1 MKKETKQIFLVFL
14 AYYFIT
20 CFSDVYMVFVPFF
33 EKRGA
38 SSRVAGLFISCFYLV
53 RMLSRPLGSWTIE
66 KLGMRKT
73 LVVSAIMSILT
84 SIGIAFSLSNYPL
97 VILFRS
103 ISGISDSI
111 FVCATVAYQS
121 MVLDYK
127 SRGLGFALF
136 TTGSTL
142 PMATIVPLSEW
153 LINMQMATTYIM
165 LPVIITTICL
175 GTAFMINDIP
185 SSVKKDK
192 KWGSYSDMFRV
203 RGVKIFY
210 LSCVILLIADG
221 TMMVFSSLA
230 QERRVSVSY
239 FMISL
244 SLAAF
249 IIRTIGYKIIN
260 KIPRLL
266 LAGPTGALMGL
277 SIFCVSFTS
286 NPQMWVL
293 WGIAYGVGIGIGYPV
308 HFSIVGDLL
317 PVEFHPKATST
328 VLFCVD
334 LGWGVIPLIYG
345 IVSPVI
351 GASWTFRLIG
361 LSALISMTAMHFVFW
376 LPLWREKRKAV

>member
-38 SSRVAGLFISCFYLV
+38 SPRIAGLFISCFYIV

-73 LVVSAIMSILT
+73 LVVSASMSIFT
-84 SIGIAFSLSNYPL
+84 SIGIVLSLSNYPL
-97 VILFRS
+97 VIFFRS

-127 SRGLGFALF
+127 SRGFGFALF

-153 LINMQMATTYIM
+153 LINMQMTTAYII
-165 LPVIITTICL
+165 LPVVITAICL
-175 GTAFMINDIP
+175 GTSFMIDDIP
-185 SSVKKDK
+185 SSVKNDK
-192 KWGSYSDMFRV
+192 EWGRYSDMFRV

-210 LSCVILLIADG
+210 LSCIILLTADG

-230 QERRVSVSY
+230 QERHVSVSY

-244 SLAAF
+244 SLAAL
-249 IIRTIGYKIIN
+249 IIRTLGYKFIN
-260 KIPRLL
+260 RAPRLL
-266 LAGPTGALMGL
+266 LAGPTGALIGL
-277 SIFCVSFTS
+277 SIFCVSFAS
-286 NPQMWVL
+286 SPQMWIF
-293 WGIAYGVGIGIGYPV
+293 WGIVYGVGIGIGYPV
-308 HFSIVGDLL
+308 HLSIVGDLL
-317 PVEFHPKATST
+317 PIKFHPKATGT

-334 LGWGVIPLIYG
+334 LGWGIIPLIYG
-345 IVSPVI
+345 IVSPAI

-361 LSALISMTAMHFVFW
+361 FSALVCMTAIHFMLW
-376 LPLWREKRKAV
+376 LPLWKEKRSAV